1 MGGPRLTSSAGA
13 RPWRTVPAQARVVFH
28 EHAEDARKKAISL
41 SHKGHH
47 MNDGTGRGCRRG
59 QRRQLGLRAVTLAGT
74 AQVVGAFAQCMRNH
88 GLTNFYVT
96 QPRSRTGSGA
106 TGVVLHLGANEIV
119 QGVDPCR
126 GVQDDRLQK
135 GGKSQPRNAALREP
149 ARQQSQE
156 IPSTCATNDEIRY
169 LLTGALPPPR
179 TVCKQNVTPFPG

>member
-1 MGGPRLTSSAGA
+1 
-13 RPWRTVPAQARVVFH
+13 
-28 EHAEDARKKAISL
+28 
-41 SHKGHH
+41 

-59 QRRQLGLRAVTLAGT
+59 QRRQLGLRAVTLAGTALVAAACGGGSPSAAPSARTGQMT

-169 LLTGALPPPR
+169 LLTGALPSPR
-179 TVCKQNVTPFPG
+179 NVCKQNVTSFPG